1 MSNLNKTSDNLIH
14 NIMLME
20 NSIDRILAVN
30 HSKNKHQSVKQ
41 KRRFVRLKDS
51 LLNDLKNIYQD

>member
-1 MSNLNKTSDNLIH
+1 MSNLNKTPDNLIH

-20 NSIDRILAVN
+20 NSIDRIMTVN

-41 KRRFVRLKDS
+41 KRRFLRLKDS

>member
-1 MSNLNKTSDNLIH
+1 MVSNLNKSSDNLIH

-30 HSKNKHQSVKQ
+30 SKKKHQGVKQ
-41 KRRFVRLKDS
+41 KRRFLRLKNS
-51 LLNDLKNIYQD
+51 LLDDLKNIYQD